1 MMGGFI
7 SVSDLTERTYE
18 DNTNLVVVHAEPGND
33 KITFAN
39 EVADWILARVDQ
51 GSDQSPNTVENKSRL

>member
-1 MMGGFI
+1 MKGGST
-7 SVSDLTERTYE
+7 SVSDLKLLQGKSTE
-18 DNTNLVVVHAEPGND
+18 LFVVHAEPGND

-51 GSDQSPNTVENKSRL
+51 GPDQPPDAVENRSKL